1 MTDAFLATVETFDP
15 ILNVADVKPLIVE
28 LDGTDHPTVSAAP
41 LAGITP
47 ESGDLVLVVTARNAL
62 DDEAVSRYYD
72 ASEATGRIVHVVK
85 PQGGVFIFT
94 GDYKFVG
101 DLIFDG
107 DVKITGDLNV
117 EGDSELEGDLIVGGD
132 AEIEGTLDVTG
143 DVTLMANLNVT
154 GNTVITGNA
163 SCANLTVA
171 GLQTSA
177 PGPLPLTGALLVT
190 GALTVNG
197 ALTAA
202 SAVIG
207 GVNFATHTHAVTTAP
222 GVTGPPT

>member
-117 EGDSELEGDLIVGGD
+117 EGDLIVGGD

>member
-117 EGDSELEGDLIVGGD
+117 EGDLIVGGD

-177 PGPLPLTGALLVT
+177 PGPLPLTGAWLVT

>member
-117 EGDSELEGDLIVGGD
+117 EGDLIVGGD

-207 GVNFATHTHAVTTAP
+207 GVDFATHTHAVTTAP